1 MCTTHKHGWA
11 KPLLWLYEVNR
22 GSRSAEALGS
32 HDMLHRV
39 VLVRSAQS
47 IDRLPEAL
55 RNSNVIKMTVAE
67 AKGLE
72 FDDVFLLD
80 FFNDSPAEWRN
91 LNNFVAELEEIEETQ
106 GSKKLPAGSP
116 LVDVRIK
123 PSALLVLPLWQQY
136 HTQSS
141 IHSLLRPCNA
151 FACGPRTGKGCCTE
165 DIIEN
170 RLPCITAAACKCSCV
185 QKFLVSRLGSPPRSH
200 SKKHSEVSAHTV
212 SRRGNKLTP
221 ATVL

>member
-22 GSRSAEALGS
+22 GSRSAETLGS

-123 PSALLVLPLWQQY
+123 PSALHVLPLWQQY

-141 IHSLLRPCNA
+141 IHSLLRPCIA
-151 FACGPRTGKGCCTE
+151 IACGPRTGKG
-165 DIIEN
+165 
-170 RLPCITAAACKCSCV
+170 AV
-185 QKFLVSRLGSPPRSH
+185 QRISSRTG
-200 SKKHSEVSAHTV
+200 
-212 SRRGNKLTP
+212 
-221 ATVL
+221 

>member
-1 MCTTHKHGWA
+1 MAGKNLCSGV
-11 KPLLWLYEVNR
+11 VN
-22 GSRSAEALGS
+22 AEALNSCG
-32 HDMLHRV
+32 MTRRV

-91 LNNFVAELEEIEETQ
+91 LNNFVADLGEIEETQ
-106 GSKKLPAGSP
+106 GWKKLPAGSP

-123 PSALLVLPLWQQY
+123 PL
-136 HTQSS
+136 
-141 IHSLLRPCNA
+141 
-151 FACGPRTGKGCCTE
+151 
-165 DIIEN
+165 
-170 RLPCITAAACKCSCV
+170 
-185 QKFLVSRLGSPPRSH
+185 
-200 SKKHSEVSAHTV
+200 
-212 SRRGNKLTP
+212 
-221 ATVL
+221 

>member
-1 MCTTHKHGWA
+1 MCAPHTSMAGQNLSSHLGVH
-11 KPLLWLYEVNR
+11 
-22 GSRSAEALGS
+22 AEALGS
-32 HDMLHRV
+32 SEVLRRV

-91 LNNFVAELEEIEETQ
+91 LNNFVADLEEIEELQ
-106 GSKKLPAGSP
+106 GWKKLPAGSP

-123 PSALLVLPLWQQY
+123 PCYIACAASVQKHDTQSCRYCFAYDTLWILPLQTLQCHCMWFKDR
-136 HTQSS
+136 QS
-141 IHSLLRPCNA
+141 R
-151 FACGPRTGKGCCTE
+151 CTE
-165 DIIEN
+165 D
-170 RLPCITAAACKCSCV
+170 LTANSLTC
-185 QKFLVSRLGSPPRSH
+185 LTH
-200 SKKHSEVSAHTV
+200 
-212 SRRGNKLTP
+212 RRFR
-221 ATVL
+221 